1 MHAKAWNLLFRENKT
16 ARSRSSFWQST
27 EHADTCAPVDPC
39 SAKQKKFNRGPTA
52 RPILRFP
59 QNSWD
64 IAAGALLIQEAG
76 GEMSDILGDPYCL
89 STRAII
95 GSNKLVH
102 EDVRLILVEADATR
116 PDSTPQL

>member
-1 MHAKAWNLLFRENKT
+1 MGIPPIDKPQSQPTPQPSPRPLRLISLAHDKFGLKRET
-16 ARSRSSFWQST
+16 
-27 EHADTCAPVDPC
+27 
-39 SAKQKKFNRGPTA
+39 
-52 RPILRFP
+52 P

-76 GEMSDILGDPYCL
+76 GEMTDILGSPYCL

-102 EDVRLILVEADATR
+102 ESIREVLVQAEATR

>member
-1 MHAKAWNLLFRENKT
+1 MACVAFL
-16 ARSRSSFWQST
+16 
-27 EHADTCAPVDPC
+27 
-39 SAKQKKFNRGPTA
+39 
-52 RPILRFP
+52 

-76 GEMSDILGDPYCL
+76 GEMTDIDGSPYSV

-102 EDVRLILVEADATR
+102 GEIREVLVQAKATR
-116 PDSTPQL
+116 PDTTPQL

>member
-1 MHAKAWNLLFRENKT
+1 MWTHVQQQWT
-16 ARSRSSFWQST
+16 P
-27 EHADTCAPVDPC
+27 APSV
-39 SAKQKKFNRGPTA
+39 KQQTSHGPT
-52 RPILRFP
+52 LYVTLFP

-76 GEMSDILGDPYCL
+76 GEMSDILGDPYYL

-95 GSNKLVH
+95 GSNRLVH
-102 EDVRLILVEADATR
+102 EDVRLILVEAGATR

>member
-1 MHAKAWNLLFRENKT
+1 MTLPDSIFCDSANLQ
-16 ARSRSSFWQST
+16 SS
-27 EHADTCAPVDPC
+27 
-39 SAKQKKFNRGPTA
+39 
-52 RPILRFP
+52 

-76 GEMSDILGDPYCL
+76 GEMTDILGSPYSL

-102 EDVRLILVEADATR
+102 EDIREVLVGAEATR
-116 PDSTPQL
+116 PDATPQL